1 MTSPRLEELTRGIA
15 ALALAIG
22 RPVRLM
28 EVCGTHTVAIF
39 RHGIRALLP
48 RSIQLLSGPG
58 CPVCVTAAADV
69 EAAILLARSGAATL
83 ATFGDMMR
91 VPGRK
96 ESLAEAR
103 AAGADVKIVYSPLDA
118 LALAE
123 KNPAREVVFFAT
135 GFETTSPL
143 AAGTLLEAE
152 RRGIANFSIFS
163 VHKTVPP
170 ALAALLGSGEVQ
182 VDGFILPGHVCTV
195 TGVAPFAFLPEQFG
209 KAAVVTGFEAGD
221 ILAGIAMLLAQIAAS
236 RPRVEIQYTSVVRPE
251 GNPRAREILERLFE
265 PADAHWRGIGTI
277 PGSGLELRPAWAHR
291 DAVHKF
297 ALARPEVPDPAAC
310 QCGAV
315 LKGIKSPPDCKLFGK
330 ACTPDRPIGA
340 CMVSSEGSCA
350 AYYKYQGGE
359 ERAHG

>member
-1 MTSPRLEELTRGIA
+1 MPAPTIEELSHGIA
-15 ALALAIG
+15 ALARAIG

-48 RSIQLLSGPG
+48 GSIQLLSGPG

-69 EAAILLARSGAATL
+69 EAAILLASGGAATL

-91 VPGRK
+91 VPGRS

-103 AAGADVKIVYSPLDA
+103 AAGADVRIVYSPLDA
-118 LALAE
+118 LALAA
-123 KNPAREVVFFAT
+123 KNPSREVVFFAT

-143 AAGTLLEAE
+143 VAGTIKEAE
-152 RRGIANFSIFS
+152 RRGVANFSIFS

-195 TGVAPFAFLPEQFG
+195 TGTAPFDFLPARFG
-209 KAAVVTGFEAGD
+209 KAAVVTGFDAGD
-221 ILAGIAMLLAQIAAS
+221 ILSGIAMLLAQLAAG

-251 GNPRAREILERLFE
+251 GNPRAREIL
-265 PADAHWRGIGTI
+265 
-277 PGSGLELRPAWAHR
+277 
-291 DAVHKF
+291 
-297 ALARPEVPDPAAC
+297 
-310 QCGAV
+310 GAV
-315 LKGIKSPPDCKLFGK
+315 LRAGGRALAGHRHHPGQRPGAAPGLRPPRRRAQVRARAARGPRPRGLPVRRRAQGDQVPAGLQALREGLHPGP
-330 ACTPDRPIGA
+330 ADRRLH
-340 CMVSSEGSCA
+340 
-350 AYYKYQGGE
+350 GE
-359 ERAHG
+359 QRGQLRRLLQVPGNG

>member
-1 MTSPRLEELTRGIA
+1 MPPVGEFTHGIA
-15 ALALAIG
+15 ALARAIG

-48 RSIQLLSGPG
+48 ESIRLLSGPG

-69 EAAILLARSGAATL
+69 EAAILLARSGVATL

-91 VPGRK
+91 VPGRR

-103 AAGADVKIVYSPLDA
+103 ADGADVRIVYSPLDA
-118 LALAE
+118 LALAQN
-123 KNPAREVVFFAT
+123 NPSREVVFFAT

-152 RRGIANFSIFS
+152 KRGVPNFSLFS

-195 TGVAPFAFLPEQFG
+195 TGTAPFEFLPLRFG
-209 KAAVVTGFEAGD
+209 KAAVVTGFDAVD
-221 ILAGIAMLLAQIAAS
+221 ILSGIAMLLAQLAAGL
-236 RPRVEIQYTSVVRPE
+236 PRVEIQYTKVVRPG
-251 GNPRAREILERLFE
+251 GNPRAREILDRYFE

-277 PGSGLELRPAWAHR
+277 PGSGLDLRPAFASR
-291 DAVHKF
+291 DAVRRF
-297 ALARPEVPDPAAC
+297 GLARPDVPDPAAC

-330 ACTPDRPIGA
+330 ACTPDRPVGA

-350 AYYKYQGGE
+350 AFYKYQGNG
-359 ERAHG
+359 

>member
-1 MTSPRLEELTRGIA
+1 MSAPTTEELSHGIA
-15 ALALAIG
+15 ALARTIG

-48 RSIQLLSGPG
+48 GSIQLLSGPG

-69 EAAILLARSGAATL
+69 EAAILLAKNGAATL
-83 ATFGDMMR
+83 TTFGDMMR
-91 VPGRK
+91 VPGRS

-103 AAGADVKIVYSPLDA
+103 AAGADVRIVYSPLDA
-118 LALAE
+118 LALAA
-123 KNPAREVVFFAT
+123 KNPSREVVFFAT

-143 AAGTLLEAE
+143 VAGTIKEAE
-152 RRGIANFSIFS
+152 RRGVANFSIFS

-170 ALAALLGSGEVQ
+170 ALAALLGSGEVL

-195 TGVAPFAFLPEQFG
+195 TGTAPFDFLPARFG
-209 KAAVVTGFEAGD
+209 KAAVVTGFAAGD
-221 ILAGIAMLLAQIAAS
+221 ILSGIAMLLAQLAAG

-251 GNPRAREILERLFE
+251 GNPRAREILGQFFE
-265 PADAHWRGIGTI
+265 PAAAHWRGIGTI
-277 PGSGLELRPAWAHR
+277 PGSGLELRPDFAHR
-291 DAVHKF
+291 DAARKF
-297 ALARPEVPDPAAC
+297 NLERPEVPDPAAC

-315 LKGIKSPPDCKLFGK
+315 LKGIKSPPECKLFGN

-340 CMVSSEGSCA
+340 CMVSGEGSCA
-350 AYYKYQGGE
+350 AYYKYH
-359 ERAHG
+359 AHG

>member
-1 MTSPRLEELTRGIA
+1 MPAPTIEELSHGIA
-15 ALALAIG
+15 ALARAID

-48 RSIQLLSGPG
+48 GSIQLLSGPG

-69 EAAILLARSGAATL
+69 EAAILLAGGGGATL

-91 VPGRK
+91 VPGRSK
-96 ESLAEAR
+96 SLAEAR
-103 AAGADVKIVYSPLDA
+103 AAGADVRIVYSPLDA
-118 LALAE
+118 LTLAA
-123 KNPAREVVFFAT
+123 KNPSREVVFFAT

-143 AAGTLLEAE
+143 VAGTIKEAE
-152 RRGIANFSIFS
+152 RRGVANFSIFS

-195 TGVAPFAFLPEQFG
+195 TGTAPFEFLPAQFG
-209 KAAVVTGFEAGD
+209 KAAVVTGFAAGD
-221 ILAGIAMLLAQIAAS
+221 ILSGIALLLAQLAAG

-251 GNPRAREILERLFE
+251 GNPRAREILGEFFE

-277 PGSGLELRPAWAHR
+277 PGSGLELRPAFAHR
-291 DAVHKF
+291 DAVRKF
-297 ALARPEVPDPAAC
+297 GLERPEVPDPAAC

-350 AYYKYQGGE
+350 AYYKYQSNG
-359 ERAHG
+359 

>member
-1 MTSPRLEELTRGIA
+1 
-15 ALALAIG
+15 
-22 RPVRLM
+22 M

-48 RSIQLLSGPG
+48 GSIQLLSGPG

-69 EAAILLARSGAATL
+69 EAAILLADGGSATL

-91 VPGRK
+91 VPGRSA
-96 ESLAEAR
+96 SLAEAR
-103 AAGADVKIVYSPLDA
+103 AAGADVRIVYSPLDA
-118 LALAE
+118 LSLAA
-123 KNPAREVVFFAT
+123 KNPSREVVFFAT

-143 AAGTLLEAE
+143 VAGTIKEAE

-170 ALAALLGSGEVQ
+170 ALSALLGSGEVQ

-195 TGVAPFAFLPEQFG
+195 TGTAPFDFLPARFG
-209 KAAVVTGFEAGD
+209 KAAVVTGFDAGD
-221 ILAGIAMLLAQIAAS
+221 ILSGIALLLAQLAAGQ
-236 RPRVEIQYTSVVRPE
+236 PRVEIQYTSVVRPE
-251 GNPRAREILERLFE
+251 GNPRAREILGEFFE

-277 PGSGLELRPAWAHR
+277 PGSGLELRPAFAHR
-291 DAVHKF
+291 DAVRKF
-297 ALARPEVPDPAAC
+297 ALERPEVPDPAAC

-315 LKGIKSPPDCKLFGK
+315 LKGIKTPPDCKLFGK

-350 AYYKYQGGE
+350 AYYKYHTNG
-359 ERAHG
+359 